1 MNMARECIILNVKAN
16 TEQQWTHHGITQHCN
31 DEYTSTTNNTALL
44 GCHSVSSWNKCV
56 NTSLKPRTHRRQSW
70 IQHGPLCWKST
81 MLLWPRTQYTLATKL
96 TISATKSTVS
106 ATKSTAPS
114 VELELLPICCHID
127 NKVDRMGNSRLC
139 CRFVAGFGNSQLS
152 TKSTVLNSTLSPV
165 CTGLNTTQHNYQQ
178 LPTLH
183 PLYWYRYLLVTMQYT
198 HLIHETEV
206 IPYTYLP

>member
-127 NKVDRMGNSRLC
+127 NKVDRICNKVDRIC
-139 CRFVAGFGNSQLS
+139 NKVDRICNKVDCAICRIRVVADLLPYRQQSWPYGQQ
-152 TKSTVLNSTLSPV
+152 STLLPI
-165 CTGLNTTQHNYQQ
+165 CCWFRQQ
-178 LPTLH
+178 STFNKVDCVEFNSVTSV
-183 PLYWYRYLLVTMQYT
+183 YRA
-198 HLIHETEV
+198 
-206 IPYTYLP
+206 